1 MTHFTERHLTQKC
14 IYWGSP
20 TSDGYGSYTYADP
33 VELDCRWEDVRMVET
48 DTLTVQFQ
56 IRSEVQLAQ
65 DVIEE
70 GMLLLG
76 SIDDLDSDEFNDP
89 VSAGADKI
97 VRFDKIPTMHGDH
110 FYRKAYIGRLW
121 TGKA

>member
-1 MTHFTERHLTQKC
+1 MTHFTVKNLNQKC
-14 IYWGSP
+14 VYWGSP
-20 TSDGYGSYTYADP
+20 APDGYGGYTYTDP
-33 VELDCRWEDVRMVET
+33 IELDCRWEDIGMVENT
-48 DTLTVQFQ
+48 ALTVQFQ

-65 DVIEE
+65 DVDEE

-76 SIDDLDSDEFNDP
+76 TIDDLDSDAFNDP

-97 VRFDKIPTMHGDH
+97 VRFDKIPTMKGDH
-110 FYRKAYIGRLW
+110 FYRKAFIGRLW